1 MPMEELFAGI
11 VAGSLIGTIL
21 AIGITFLI
29 VITSAVYAY
38 FALAWMTIAKKVKYK
53 YPWLAWIPFGKTIM
67 ILQMGNYHWAWV
79 FLYLIPIIGWLALFA
94 IGIIA
99 KWRIFEKR
107 KFPGWY
113 SLSTLFMTIPKIGLI
128 FYGVVLG
135 IVAWKK

>member
-1 MPMEELFAGI
+1 MEELFAGI

-113 SLSTLFMTIPKIGLI
+113 SLLTLFMTIPKIGLI